1 MQARG
6 STLGAV
12 ALGTALPVA
21 LLLLW
26 QVATEQRWISP
37 LFYPAPTRVGERL
50 WEMLGEGRT
59 YDDIGA
65 TLRRLA
71 IGFGIGAGV
80 GVSLGLVAGNS
91 RLVKWS
97 LFPTATA
104 LYVIPRIALL
114 PLVLVAFGINDQARV
129 FIVAFSVSFICFF
142 NTLTGAEQVPRTH
155 LDVARASLANRW
167 QVLRSVV
174 LPASLPTT
182 FTGLRLGLGYGVI
195 VIISTEFLAADDGIG
210 ARIWLSY
217 EIFDFPTMYAGI
229 AIITALG
236 LALNALLLLAERL
249 MVPWNR

>member
-1 MQARG
+1 
-6 STLGAV
+6 
-12 ALGTALPVA
+12 
-21 LLLLW
+21 
-26 QVATEQRWISP
+26 
-37 LFYPAPTRVGERL
+37 
-50 WEMLGEGRT
+50 MLAEGRT
-59 YDDIGA
+59 YDDIA
-65 TLRRLA
+65 VTLRRLGL
-71 IGFGIGAGV
+71 GFGIGAAI
-80 GVSLGLVAGNS
+80 GVSLGLVAGMS
-91 RLVKWS
+91 RLVKYA

-129 FIVAFSVSFICFF
+129 FIVSFSVAFICFF
-142 NTLTGAEQVPRTH
+142 NTLTGAEQVSRTH
-155 LDVARASLANRW
+155 LEVARAAMANRW

-229 AIITALG
+229 AIITVLG
-236 LALNALLLLAERL
+236 LGLNAALLALERL
-249 MVPWNR
+249 LVPWNR